1 MNGLCKKGLWR
12 EATAVLQTMTDRGVQ
27 PDVHAC
33 MIVGLC
39 KR

>member
-1 MNGLCKKGLWR
+1 
-12 EATAVLQTMTDRGVQ
+12 VLQTMTDRGVQ